1 MKNDDVKSHK
11 NTYLFK
17 RLVLKSDR
25 ENSSKVYFV
34 QHFVYNAIFLVAL
47 NFGFSFFQLKFL
59 SHIIFDPKNDQT
71 LQTTEYNGLYGTKV
85 STNSMHHAHK

>member
-47 NFGFSFFQLKFL
+47 NFRFRFFQLKFL
-59 SHIIFDPKNDQT
+59 SHIFFDPKNDQT
-71 LQTTEYNGLYGTKV
+71 LQTTE
-85 STNSMHHAHK
+85 